1 MDNNKRIRRKVR
13 NAYVISTVSIA
24 LVLFLLGSVGYLIL
38 GAMGATQRLGE
49 SMTVYVM
56 LRDDV
61 TPEASE
67 ALSKKLSANEA
78 VREVHFIGKD
88 AAAEEFKEYLGDDFV
103 EFLEQ
108 NPLPDSYELR
118 LNAGASDKETISALE
133 KEVSQWEGVAE
144 VVYQRGVLEQIGQNI
159 NKFNMILLLFGGTL
173 LIIAL
178 ILLNNSRDD
187 FLEALYN
194 QYDEAGRG
202 DQMVHHAAVPFAQH
216 PAGHLCGTDR
226 VGDADRDDDGAARR
240 VARDQIRQRR
250 QLPRADFCRHD
261 GRRRTY
267 FAALYRF
274 RCTEIP
280 ADEFE
285 QDPYLL
291 ILRKKR

>member
-1 MDNNKRIRRKVR
+1 
-13 NAYVISTVSIA
+13 
-24 LVLFLLGSVGYLIL
+24 
-38 GAMGATQRLGE
+38 MGATQRLEE

-56 LRDDV
+56 LRGDV

-178 ILLNNSRDD
+178 ILLNNTIRVTIFSKRYIINTMKLVGATKWFIMRPFLSRSILQGIYAGLIAWAMLIVMMMGLHEGLPEIKFVSDD
-187 FLEALYN
+187 NYLALIFAGTMAGGVLISLLFTAFAVRKFLRMSSSKIHIY
-194 QYDEAGRG
+194 
-202 DQMVHHAAVPFAQH
+202 
-216 PAGHLCGTDR
+216 
-226 VGDADRDDDGAARR
+226 
-240 VARDQIRQRR
+240 
-250 QLPRADFCRHD
+250 
-261 GRRRTY
+261 
-267 FAALYRF
+267 
-274 RCTEIP
+274 
-280 ADEFE
+280 
-285 QDPYLL
+285 
-291 ILRKKR
+291 